1 MRLDILQVNELNF
14 DLVEKYIANGESLP
28 ALERIIQSMK
38 KTKSEKEYNK
48 LEPWIQWPSFYT
60 GKSFENHKI
69 YRLGDFDK
77 YSGENILK
85 YWVDIGRE
93 VVCISPMNLTN
104 SLKQKGIFLPDP
116 WTNTFFTGPWAL
128 RWVYGAIK
136 SFVNNNSSG
145 KVSKFS
151 YT

>member
-1 MRLDILQVNELNF
+1 MQKLLDLIFQSSLLFLFALLYYLMLIHRHLQRLRKKSI
-14 DLVEKYIANGESLP
+14 
-28 ALERIIQSMK
+28 K

-60 GKSFENHKI
+60 GKSFENHNI

-104 SLKQKGIFLPDP
+104 SLKHKNSRYKMTKHI
-116 WTNTFFTGPWAL
+116 TFVPFG
-128 RWVYGAIK
+128 
-136 SFVNNNSSG
+136 
-145 KVSKFS
+145 
-151 YT
+151 